1 MTEEDDGRRKRQ
13 RRIWIRVA
21 IYVPLLAYFGWG
33 ALKKYRA
40 EQAGAGATDPAEP
53 QGDGD
58 PFEGL
63 PSSEMT
69 MPDGRTIRVLE
80 LSPEQ
85 AEELG
90 LAPPDPPSM
99 EAPAEP
105 EPEPAAAPSDETDGE
120 PTAAPE
126 PGAVTDRDPL
136 DPPQEP

>member
-1 MTEEDDGRRKRQ
+1 MTEDDGRRKRQ

-21 IYVPLLAYFGWG
+21 IYVPLLLYFGWG
-33 ALKKYRA
+33 ALQQYRA
-40 EQAGAGATDPAEP
+40 EQTAAEATPDPQPGNE
-53 QGDGD
+53 GD

-69 MPDGRTIRVLE
+69 MPDGRKIRVLE

-99 EAPAEP
+99 EAPEATAPVATQTADDTGTGGAE
-105 EPEPAAAPSDETDGE
+105 EADT
-120 PTAAPE
+120 
-126 PGAVTDRDPL
+126 
-136 DPPQEP
+136 DPPPDPPKEP